1 MWHPD
6 GVSRKNKAASAQTQ
20 ATEAARPASL
30 KTLAEHLHLS
40 SATISRVL
48 SGSPAAR
55 AIPKSTQDRILAAAK
70 EFHYQPN
77 AFARSLRIRRSMTVG
92 ILVPELSEGYATLV
106 LSGIEQH
113 LLEQNYFYFVVSH
126 HHRDDLIERY
136 QRLLIARSVEGIL
149 AIDTFLPHTA
159 DVPTVMVSG
168 HHEPTGV
175 TNIVL
180 NHRRAAALAIDH
192 LAALGHTDIAFIK
205 GQDFSSDT
213 EARWQG
219 IRHAAAKR
227 QLEIVP
233 ELVAQL
239 EGSSPIHIP
248 GYLAAQ
254 RLLETGRCFTALFAF
269 NDISAIGAIRAL
281 REAGWRVPEDV
292 SVIGFDDV
300 QSAAFHNPGLTTV
313 RQPLHTMGVLAAQR
327 LLAQIDPQPSSHK
340 PLPRVLRVDPELIV
354 RETTCPPA
362 PHTIPNRSRAKL
374 PTKRSR

>member
-1 MWHPD
+1 M
-6 GVSRKNKAASAQTQ
+6 SRKNKAASSQTQ
-20 ATEAARPASL
+20 GKEAAKPASL
-30 KTLAEHLHLS
+30 KTLAAHLHLS

-55 AIPKSTQDRILAAAK
+55 AIPKATQDRVLAAAK
-70 EFHYQPN
+70 ELHYQPN
-77 AFARSLRIRRSMTVG
+77 ALARSLRIQRSMTVG

-106 LSGIEQH
+106 LGGIEQH

-136 QRLLIARSVEGIL
+136 QRLLVARSVEGIL
-149 AIDTFLPHTA
+149 AIDTLLQHTA
-159 DVPTVMVSG
+159 NMPTVMVSG
-168 HHEPTGV
+168 HHEPSGV

-192 LAALGHTDIAFIK
+192 LVALGHTAIAFIK

-213 EARWQG
+213 ATRWLG
-219 IRHAAAKR
+219 IRHAAAKHR
-227 QLEIVP
+227 LKIEPQLVT
-233 ELVAQL
+233 QL
-239 EGSSPIHIP
+239 EGSSPTHIP
-248 GYLAAQ
+248 GYLATQ
-254 RLLETGRCFTALFAF
+254 RLLETRSPFTALFAF

-281 REAGWRVPEDV
+281 REAGLRVPEDV
-292 SVIGFDDV
+292 SVIGFDDI

-327 LLAQIDPQPSSHK
+327 LLDQIYSKPNAHK
-340 PLPRVLRVDPELIV
+340 PSPQHLMVDPELIV

-362 PHTIPNRSRAKL
+362 TNRIVDRSSAKVTRARGK
-374 PTKRSR
+374 